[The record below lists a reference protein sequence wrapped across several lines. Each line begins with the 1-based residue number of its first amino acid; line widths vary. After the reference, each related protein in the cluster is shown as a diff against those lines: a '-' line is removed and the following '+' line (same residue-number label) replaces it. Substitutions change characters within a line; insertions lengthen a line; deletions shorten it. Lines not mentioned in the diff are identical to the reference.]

1 MNKKYLFALIALLL
15 TGALKAQS
23 FGDIYEKSI
32 DDAKKINYPHLR
44 EADAPWARKVYRLID
59 LREKINQPLYYPTQ
73 YMLDGR
79 RSFINVIL
87 DEIKNGNIDAY
98 DPQNANASTTYAD
111 IELKMGGGNQVQQ
124 VQVNADGL
132 MRDDTVKMDIKPEEV
147 KQLLVYEEWF
157 FDKKHSKLDVR
168 IIAIQPIFMAYDEQI
183 GRVTKK
189 ALFWIKYDQ
198 ARDAL
203 AHNEVYV
210 VNNDAQRISFDDL
223 FLQRR
228 FGSIIYGQS
237 DVANDRIISDYQV
250 GRNALFE
257 AERIKTELFNFEHD
271 LWEY

>member
-1 MNKKYLFALIALLL
+1 MNKKYLFAILALLL
-15 TGALKAQS
+15 SGAIKAQS

-87 DEIKNGNIDAY
+87 DEIKKGNIDAY

-111 IELKMGGGNQVQQ
+111 IELKMGGGNKVEQ
-124 VQVNADGL
+124 VQVNDAGL
-132 MRDDTVKMDIKPEEV
+132 MREDTVKQEIKPEEV

-168 IIAIQPIFMAYDEQI
+168 IIAIQPIYMAYDEQI
-183 GRVTKK
+183 GRITKK

-203 AHNEVYV
+203 AKNEVYV

>member
-1 MNKKYLFALIALLL
+1 MNKKYLFAILTLLL
-15 TGALKAQS
+15 SGVLNAQS

-73 YMLDGR
+73 DMLDGR
-79 RSFINVIL
+79 RSFIRIVL
-87 DEIKNGNIDAY
+87 DEIKKGNIDAY

-111 IELKMGGGNQVQQ
+111 IELKMGGGNQVTQ
-124 VQVNADGL
+124 VQVNDAGL
-132 MRDDTVKMDIKPEEV
+132 MREDTVKQEIKPEEV

-168 IIAIQPIFMAYDEQI
+168 IIAIQPIYMAYDDQI
-183 GRVTKK
+183 GRITKK
-189 ALFWIKYDQ
+189 ALFWMKYDQ

-203 AHNEVYV
+203 AKNEAYV

>member
-132 MRDDTVKMDIKPEEV
+132 MREDTVKMDIKPEEV
-147 KQLLVYEEWF
+147 KQLLVYEEWY

-183 GRVTKK
+183 GRITKK

-203 AHNEVYV
+203 AQNEVYV

>member
-132 MRDDTVKMDIKPEEV
+132 MREDTVKMDIKPEEV
-147 KQLLVYEEWF
+147 KQLLVYEEWY

-203 AHNEVYV
+203 AQNEVYV

>member
-1 MNKKYLFALIALLL
+1 MNRKYLFAILALLL
-15 TGALKAQS
+15 SGALKAQS

-44 EADAPWARKVYRLID
+44 EADAPWARMVYRLID

-87 DEIKNGNIDAY
+87 DEIKKGNIDAY

-111 IELKMGGGNQVQQ
+111 IELKMGGGNKVEQ

-132 MRDDTVKMDIKPEEV
+132 MREDTVKQDIKPEEV

-168 IIAIQPIFMAYDEQI
+168 IIAIQPIYMAYDEQI
-183 GRVTKK
+183 GRITKK

-203 AHNEVYV
+203 AKNEVYV

-228 FGSIIYGQS
+228 FGSVIYGQS

>member
-1 MNKKYLFALIALLL
+1 MNKKYLFAILALLL
-15 TGALKAQS
+15 SGVLKAQS

-32 DDAKKINYPHLR
+32 DDAKKINSPHLR

-73 YMLDGR
+73 DMLDGR
-79 RSFINVIL
+79 RSFIRIVL
-87 DEIKNGNIDAY
+87 DEIKKGNIDAY

-111 IELKMGGGNQVQQ
+111 IELKMGGGNKVEQ
-124 VQVNADGL
+124 VQVNDAGL
-132 MRDDTVKMDIKPEEV
+132 MREDTVKQEIKPEEV

-168 IIAIQPIFMAYDEQI
+168 IIAIQPIYMAYDEQI
-183 GRVTKK
+183 GRITKK
-189 ALFWIKYDQ
+189 ALFWMKYDQ

-203 AHNEVYV
+203 ARNEAYV